1 MVILMVRKNNNK
13 ASVIMYHHF
22 STEEKDH
29 PKDILE
35 LKLFFSKIL
44 HKK

>member
-1 MVILMVRKNNNK
+1 
-13 ASVIMYHHF
+13 MYYHF
-22 STEEKDH
+22 STEEKVSFYS
-29 PKDILE
+29 KDMLV